1 MKLSRSLNAVG
12 LAAVVVILASSASWA
27 QVKIAFI
34 DPQQI
39 LQNHTP
45 FQEADKEYKR
55 FEEELGREYAKMEN
69 DLKKMRERY
78 DRQALLLSE
87 QRKQEEQQAIMK
99 KQEEL
104 QRYLMEI
111 QDPTN
116 GKLTRKNQELSE
128 PIVKEVNLVIQQV
141 AKDNGYDFVLN
152 TAALAYADDSH
163 DLTEKVMEALA
174 KQVEDKAK
182 ESDPSR

>member
-1 MKLSRSLNAVG
+1 MKLNRSPIAIG
-12 LAAVVVILASSASWA
+12 LAAAVVILGTSASWA

-69 DLKKMRERY
+69 DLRKMKERY
-78 DRQALLLSE
+78 ERQALLLSE
-87 QRKQEEQQAIMK
+87 QRKEEEQKAILK

-104 QRYLMEI
+104 QRYLMGI

-152 TAALAYADDSH
+152 TAALAYADDAH
-163 DLTEKVMEALA
+163 DLTEKVMEALT
-174 KQVEDKAK
+174 KQVEAKAK
-182 ESDPSR
+182 KKGASR